1 MMFSVQG
8 LMGLKSTAI
17 TSGAQ
22 ADTYGS
28 KQIEPLLQGEV
39 SDRKNFFNL
48 LVRADEHGKNS
59 NQSGIRQPESPT
71 REQHPQKDLLDF
83 LRSELIPDD
92 SDHALEILN
101 EVNMHQLSETV
112 INIHCCA
119 DSSELKQMVLGLM
132 EESRPSGKESYIE
145 PLLLQD
151 FNFVLENGELPA
163 NAMEWVGHSKGVNDL
178 PVEMSGQQFPSL
190 LKQLFATLENSKG
203 QSTPEVNSDVAR
215 MANLL
220 KSQTE
225 QVHVPVTDNRQEVPG
240 FKDQMP
246 LDLENGRIPVRP
258 EVSTLVASMVKTHEG
273 RTGINPQVEETREE
287 INVRHILHSRAG
299 ESQSTPDADTE
310 ILDAELKV
318 FPPRDENKLN
328 VEQNAKNISVKIPD
342 TNLHVPRDNGQTVS
356 NHVFQNQTATNFP
369 NNTNSL
375 NYQVRQSSMLVDQ
388 DFQIQENRIVSQVF
402 ACLNKGSRQGSGHW
416 MINLYPPELGK
427 VKVRIFSGKGSLNI
441 HLQSQTHQVAGV
453 LEKHLS
459 ALQHSLEDQG
469 LVLSDLQVS
478 VESGNQEG
486 SQFEEQGFRFAD
498 QETPITQLTK
508 KDQDSHISGRNPEW
522 SGSPWGLSLIV

>member
-17 TSGAQ
+17 TPGAQ

-39 SDRKNFFNL
+39 SDRKIFFNL
-48 LVRADEHGKNS
+48 LVRAYEHGKNS

-71 REQHPQKDLLDF
+71 RGQHSPKDLLDF

-92 SDHALEILN
+92 SDHAVEILN

-112 INIHCCA
+112 INIHVCA
-119 DSSELKQMVLGLM
+119 DSSELKPMVLGLM
-132 EESRPSGKESYIE
+132 EESRTSDIE

-151 FNFVLENGELPA
+151 FNFVLENGDLPA
-163 NAMEWVGHSKGVNDL
+163 NAMEWVGHFKGVNDL
-178 PVEMSGQQFPSL
+178 PAEMSRQQFPSL

-203 QSTPEVNSDVAR
+203 QSTPEVISDVAR

-220 KSQTE
+220 KAQTE
-225 QVHVPVTDNRQEVPG
+225 QVHVPVTGNRQEVSG

-246 LDLENGRIPVRP
+246 LDLENGRIQARP
-258 EVSTLVASMVKTHEG
+258 EFSSLVASMVKTHEG

-287 INVRHILHSRAG
+287 INIRHILHSRAG

-310 ILDAELKV
+310 IPDAELKV

-328 VEQNAKNISVKIPD
+328 VAQNAKKISVKIPD
-342 TNLHVPRDNGQTVS
+342 TNLHVPRDNLQTVS
-356 NHVFQNQTATNFP
+356 NPVFQNQTATNFP

-375 NYQVRQSSMLVDQ
+375 NYQVRQSPMLVDQ

-402 ACLNKGSRQGSGHW
+402 ACLNTGSRQGSGHW

-469 LVLSDLQVS
+469 IVLSDLQVS